1 MAINWN
7 FNANDYEE
15 NTGFK
20 PIPVGE
26 HRVRIASAA
35 EGVSQ
40 PGNQKIELVLDVS
53 GYNSRIWHNIV
64 FLTDKPELTNQK
76 LGEFFNSFG
85 IQPGNLNTMSWI
97 GKVGAAKV
105 KHDTYNGETNAKVA
119 YFIAKDR
126 QDKLPAWQ
134 EPSNKAEVTGQ
145 VSNGLPNGFT
155 PVPDGN
161 VPWN

>member
-20 PIPVGE
+20 PIPIGE
-26 HRVRIASAA
+26 HRVRIASA
-35 EGVSQ
+35 EETVSNG
-40 PGNQKIELVLDVS
+40 GNPMIKLVLDVS
-53 GYNSRIWHNIV
+53 GYNSTIWHYVV
-64 FLTDKPELTNQK
+64 FMADNQKLTNQK
-76 LGEFFNSFG
+76 LGEIFNSFG

-105 KHDTYNGETNAKVA
+105 KHDTYNGETNAKIA

-145 VSNGLPNGFT
+145 VSNGLPSGFT
-155 PVPDGN
+155 PIPDGN

>member
-1 MAINWN
+1 MINWN

-20 PIPVGE
+20 PIPIGE
-26 HRVRIASAA
+26 HRVRIASAE
-35 EGVSQ
+35 EGVS
-40 PGNQKIELVLDVS
+40 GNGNPTIKLVLDVS
-53 GYNSRIWHNIV
+53 GYNSTIWHWVTFMADNQ
-64 FLTDKPELTNQK
+64 KLTNQK
-76 LGEFFNSFG
+76 LGEIFNSFG
-85 IQPGNLNTMSWI
+85 IQPGNLNTTSWI

-105 KHDTYNGETNAKVA
+105 NHETHEGEAKARIA

-145 VSNGLPNGFT
+145 ANGVPAGFT
-155 PVPDGN
+155 PIPDN
-161 VPWN
+161 SNLPWN